1 MADDGENANAYIL
14 DLRDGILLIS
24 IASVCHEKNI
34 LLWRKTPPGGSRD
47 QNAYGLSKC
56 MSSCDLV
63 CGTSVSGYMI
73 LDTAKAAGADITE
86 AATK

>member
-34 LLWRKTPPGGSRD
+34 LLWRKTPWE
-47 QNAYGLSKC
+47 L
-56 MSSCDLV
+56 
-63 CGTSVSGYMI
+63 T
-73 LDTAKAAGADITE
+73 
-86 AATK
+86 

>member
-1 MADDGENANAYIL
+1 MKRISCCGE
-14 DLRDGILLIS
+14 R
-24 IASVCHEKNI
+24 
-34 LLWRKTPPGGSRD
+34 PPGGSRD

>member
-1 MADDGENANAYIL
+1 MTDDGENANAYIL
-14 DLRDGILLIS
+14 GSMRRDLMNGQ
-24 IASVCHEKNI
+24 ASVCQIKSLGVEKY
-34 LLWRKTPPGGSRD
+34 PPGDSGY
-47 QNAYGLSKC
+47 QNTYGLSKC
-56 MSSCDLV
+56 ISSCDLV